1 MQWAKEHDC
10 VLVFRRSV
18 GDFVAQGAPL
28 IEVVGP
34 VEESD
39 RTTRALAGRVALGI
53 ERTIEQDVAFAL
65 RTLADIA
72 EKALSAAI
80 NDPTTA
86 VQVSGHLEE
95 LLRMIGKS
103 DLTGHAR
110 LCDDEGELRV
120 ELTARRWEDYLALA
134 VTEIREYGGGSIQVV
149 RRLRALLEDLHDD
162 VLPQHRPAVEDELR
176 RLDATVAERFGDS
189 IDLDRAS
196 IADRQGIGAP
206 GTSSQ
211 PATSGEPA
219 TPARAAGETR
229 R

>member
-1 MQWAKEHDC
+1 M
-10 VLVFRRSV
+10 
-18 GDFVAQGAPL
+18 
-28 IEVVGP
+28 
-34 VEESD
+34 
-39 RTTRALAGRVALGI
+39 
-53 ERTIEQDVAFAL
+53 
-65 RTLADIA
+65 
-72 EKALSAAI
+72 
-80 NDPTTA
+80 
-86 VQVSGHLEE
+86 
-95 LLRMIGKS
+95 
-103 DLTGHAR
+103 
-110 LCDDEGELRV
+110 
-120 ELTARRWEDYLALA
+120 
-134 VTEIREYGGGSIQVV
+134 TEIREYGGGSIQVV